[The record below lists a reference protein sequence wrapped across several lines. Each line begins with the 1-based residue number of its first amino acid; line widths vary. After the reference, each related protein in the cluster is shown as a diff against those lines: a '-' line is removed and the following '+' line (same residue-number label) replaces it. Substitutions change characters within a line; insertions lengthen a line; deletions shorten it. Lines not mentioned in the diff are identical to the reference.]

1 MQIKEASKKWNIS
14 ERRIRKLIQE
24 GRIEGAIKI
33 GTTWIIPDETNKPID
48 KRFKDEENFIINLPD
63 DYFKSVD
70 EKLVKLNSKR
80 PLSKATLKSLEEN
93 NILNWTYNS
102 NAIEGNTLTLRE
114 TKVVLEGIT
123 IGGKS
128 VKEHLEVINHKE
140 AILFLEEL
148 VQKDENISEWNIKNI
163 HNLILKEI
171 DNENA
176 GKYRMEN
183 VKILGVSKNPIDYL
197 KVPEE
202 MERLINRYEQ
212 NWKSYHPLIKA
223 ALLHGE
229 FVFIHPFIDGNGRTA
244 RLLMN
249 FEAMKSGFLPIIIKN
264 ENKIKYYDS
273 LGKAMSEHNYTDFIK
288 LIVEEENKILDQYLE
303 IIDD

>member
-1 MQIKEASKKWNIS
+1 MQIREASEKWNIS
-14 ERRIRKLIQE
+14 ERRIRQLIQD
-24 GRIEGAIKI
+24 GRIEGAEKI
-33 GTTWIIPDETNKPID
+33 GTTWNIPDDTNKPID
-48 KRFKDEENFIINLPD
+48 KRLKDEEIAFKINLPV
-63 DYFKSVD
+63 DYFNDVD
-70 EKLVKLNSKR
+70 NKLAKLNSKR
-80 PLSKATLKSLEEN
+80 PLPKNTLKSLEEK
-93 NILNWTYNS
+93 NILDWTYNS

-140 AILFLEEL
+140 AILFLEDL
-148 VQKDENISEWNIKNI
+148 VKNGLGISEWNIKNI
-163 HNLILKEI
+163 HTLILKEI
-171 DNENA
+171 DNTNA
-176 GKYRMEN
+176 GKYRLEN
-183 VKILGVSKNPIDYL
+183 VTISGASQVPTDYV

-202 MERLINRYEQ
+202 MEKLMSRYEDWY
-212 NWKSYHPLIKA
+212 NYHPLIKA

-249 FEAMKSGFLPIIIKN
+249 FEAMKNGYLPIILRADIRS
-264 ENKIKYYDS
+264 KYYDA
-273 LGKAMSEHNYTDFIK
+273 LDKAMVEHDYTDFVK

-303 IIDD
+303 IIG